1 MKKLFLD
8 FETYYD
14 SATYTLRKLTPV
26 EYILDPRFE
35 PLGCAFAYDA
45 EPAFWADGPQLP
57 EFFKTVDMAS
67 VDIISHNALFDA
79 LILAFHYHLQPAH
92 YGCTLSMARN
102 WVAHQTGSVSLAAVA
117 KRYGLPEKMSTL
129 LRTNGVNF
137 QEMKGNPVLHR
148 EVANYGIDDV
158 NKCRYIYNTMLQE
171 GFPTSELEIVDWVVR
186 MAAIPQLEV
195 DREVVAAH
203 LGEVL
208 AQKQKL
214 LDDAALDTRDPVMR
228 DEALA
233 AGLMM
238 FGVSP
243 VPRKIS
249 KRTGKEQWAFAKTD
263 QEFTALLEHPDP
275 RIQALVAARL
285 GHKSTLEETRTQRF
299 LDISAVTTLF
309 PVPLKYSGAHTHRLS
324 GDWKLNLQNLPNG
337 SQLRKALRAPKGC
350 VILSVDASQIEA
362 RLNAVLSGEYWL
374 IEAFRQGRD
383 VYAEFAAMIYNRPIV
398 KQLDKIERFVG
409 KTGILSLGYGS
420 SAPVFQAMC
429 RNKGDVIVPYAMAE
443 LTVSIYRAK
452 CPMIVEHWKMA
463 NNQILPMIASGAD
476 YQWGALTVGREKLYL
491 PNGNALR
498 YQGLKHDYNERDER
512 FQWSY
517 TRAAPRVGSDG
528 AQAMI
533 QQKIYGAK
541 LVENE
546 CQSLAFL
553 HIGEVAMRVKKMT
566 DNLLIPVHQIHDELL
581 YVVPEKIAEQCKRL
595 VVDEMA
601 RPPAWLPDAPLAAEG
616 GIGETYGD
624 VK

>member
-1 MKKLFLD
+1 MPTLRKLFFD

-14 SATYTLRKLTPV
+14 AAYSLTKMTPP
-26 EYILDPRFE
+26 EYILNPMFE

-45 EPAFWADGPQLP
+45 EPAFWIDGPQVP
-57 EFFKTVDMAS
+57 EFFKSVDMAS
-67 VDIISHNALFDA
+67 VDMISHNALFDA

-102 WVAHQTGSVSLAAVA
+102 WVVHQTGSVSLAAVSQ
-117 KRYGLPEKMSTL
+117 RYGLPPKMDTL
-129 LRTNGVNF
+129 SRMRGVNF
-137 QEMKGNPVLHR
+137 QALIRDAPLYAEMR
-148 EVANYGIDDV
+148 TYGVDDV

-171 GFPTSELEIVDWVVR
+171 GFPVSELEIVDWVIR

-195 DREVVAAH
+195 DREVVAQH

-208 AQKQKL
+208 AHKQKL

-228 DEALA
+228 DESLA
-233 AGLMM
+233 AALSF
-238 FGVSP
+238 FGVNP

-263 QEFTALLEHPDP
+263 KEFTDLENHPNP
-275 RIQALVAARL
+275 AVQAVVAARL

-299 LDISAVTTLF
+299 LNISTVTIRF
-309 PVPLKYSGAHTHRLS
+309 PVPLKYSGAHTHRFS
-324 GDWKLNLQNLPNG
+324 GEWKINLQNLPNG

-350 VILSVDASQIEA
+350 VVLSVDASQIEA
-362 RLNAVLSGEYWL
+362 RFNAVLSGEFWL
-374 IEAFRQGRD
+374 IEAFREGRD
-383 VYAEFAAMIYNRPIV
+383 VYAEFASMIYNRVIV
-398 KQLDKIERFVG
+398 KALDKVERFVG

-429 RNKGDVIVPYAMAE
+429 RNKGKITLPYGLAEMAVA
-443 LTVSIYRAK
+443 TYRAK
-452 CPMIVEHWKMA
+452 CAAIVEHWKMA

-476 YQWGALTVGREKLYL
+476 YQWGALTVGREKLVL

-498 YQGLKHDYNERDER
+498 YHGLKHEYSEHDRR
-512 FQWSY
+512 HQWTY
-517 TRAAPRVGSDG
+517 MRGKMP
-528 AQAMI
+528 
-533 QQKIYGAK
+533 QKVYGAK
-541 LVENE
+541 VVENE

-553 HIGEVAMRVKKMT
+553 HIAEVAMRVKKMT
-566 DNLLIPVHQIHDELL
+566 DGLLIPVHQIHDELL
-581 YVVPEKIAEQCKRL
+581 YVVPEKIAEQCRRL

-601 RPPAWLPDAPLAAEG
+601 RAPAWLPDAPLAAEG
-616 GIGETYGD
+616 GFGETYGD